1 MDPEML
7 TFYPGG
13 IRVLLLDNDSKFL
26 KTASML
32 LSLLNFK
39 GTLLW
44 FEGWRVSK
52 HVLVLLICE

>member
-13 IRVLLLDNDSKFL
+13 IRVLLVDDDSKFL

-39 GTLLW
+39 GALRC
-44 FEGWRVSK
+44 FEVASF
-52 HVLVLLICE
+52 